1 MHFSVVG
8 FIMSASKL
16 PSSVESRLQEL
27 CAAIASAPEI
37 VAARAKAEAFLSD
50 ESAVGLYRQV
60 VSVGRD
66 LEQRDRA
73 GTPISG
79 QEVEAFEALQEKADE
94 HDAIRS
100 FAEAQEIFR
109 NVVDTVGAFVAKT
122 IEKGAVPS
130 ADEMESAC
138 CGSGCGC
145 H

>member
-1 MHFSVVG
+1 
-8 FIMSASKL
+8 MSALKL
-16 PSSVESRLQEL
+16 PSTIESRLQEL
-27 CAAIASAPEI
+27 CAAIAADPDI
-37 VAARAKAEAFLSD
+37 VAAREKAEAFLSN
-50 ESAVGLYRQV
+50 EEAVGLYRQV

-79 QEVEAFEALQEKADE
+79 KEVQDFEELQERADQ

-100 FAEAQEIFR
+100 FAEAQETFR
-109 NVVDTVGAFVAKT
+109 HVVDTVGAFVAKT
-122 IEKGAVPS
+122 LEKGAVPS
-130 ADEMESAC
+130 AEEMESSC

>member
-1 MHFSVVG
+1 
-8 FIMSASKL
+8 MSALKL
-16 PSSVESRLQEL
+16 PSTIESRLHEL
-27 CAAIASAPEI
+27 CVAIAADPDI
-37 VAARAKAEAFLSD
+37 VAAREKAEAFLSND
-50 ESAVGLYRQV
+50 EAVGLYRQV

-79 QEVEAFEALQEKADE
+79 KEVEDFEELQERADR

-100 FAEAQEIFR
+100 FAEAQETFR
-109 NVVDTVGAFVAKT
+109 HVVDTVGAFVAKT
-122 IEKGAVPS
+122 LEKGAVPS
-130 ADEMESAC
+130 AEEMESSC